1 MSKRALA
8 VWFCLQKKY
17 VDEVIV
23 IDDGSEDHTSKI
35 ANLAGA
41 KVIRHQFNEGKGA
54 ALKSGF
60 EAARRADII
69 ITLDGEGQH
78 DPDEIPKLMEPIM
91 KGESDFVIGSRYING
106 NRKNTPLY
114 RRAGQIVLNW
124 ITNKISGL
132 HIKDTQSG
140 FRAFSKN
147 AVPVFSFRQKGMA
160 IESEM
165 LIEASRAYLMINEVE
180 IATKYFEDKLT
191 LNLILKGLNILS
203 VLILM
208 VFNPFRPGGLF
219 HDNNWP

>member
-1 MSKRALA
+1 MVL
-8 VWFCLQKKY
+8 LTKKY

-23 IDDGSEDHTSKI
+23 IDDGSKDHTSEI

-41 KVIRHQFNEGKGA
+41 KVIRHPFNKGKGA

-60 EAARRADII
+60 GAARRADII
-69 ITLDGEGQH
+69 ITLDGDGQH

-91 KGESDFVIGSRYING
+91 KGESDFVIGVRYING

-114 RRAGQIVLNW
+114 RRAGQIVLDR

-147 AVPVFSFRQKGMA
+147 PVPVFSFRQKGMA
-160 IESEM
+160 VESDM
-165 LIEASRAYLMINEVE
+165 LIDASRAYLMINEVE

-191 LNLILKGLNILS
+191 LNLILKGLNILFS
-203 VLILM
+203 LIFIAL
-208 VFNPFRPGGLF
+208 NPFRPGGLF
-219 HDNNWP
+219 LDNNWR